1 MGIMPEN
8 MSEDL
13 YETRT
18 NLLSCDN
25 LIDYFW
31 RRCARNSYPFKPDNS
46 MDISTKALSE
56 EHYTG
61 KDIFTRYTMS
71 TKDIKNS
78 GMKKGAEYHFDLCA
92 FRTLDFDKNE
102 VSVGTLAL
110 VYKPDRK
117 VYSLFLVLD
126 PEEQEPGLKLLMNV
140 KQKTGLFG
148 SFQTEAVNYF

>member
-1 MGIMPEN
+1 MPEN

-61 KDIFTRYTMS
+61 KDIV
-71 TKDIKNS
+71 
-78 GMKKGAEYHFDLCA
+78 FD
-92 FRTLDFDKNE
+92 
-102 VSVGTLAL
+102 
-110 VYKPDRK
+110 
-117 VYSLFLVLD
+117 
-126 PEEQEPGLKLLMNV
+126 
-140 KQKTGLFG
+140 
-148 SFQTEAVNYF
+148 

>member
-1 MGIMPEN
+1 MEEKQ
-8 MSEDL
+8 EDL

-31 RRCARNSYPFKPDNS
+31 RRCAKNSYPFKPDNS
-46 MDISTKALSE
+46 MDIVTKAVDEL
-56 EHYTG
+56 HYTG
-61 KDIFTRYTMS
+61 KDIFDHYSLS

-78 GMKKGAEYHFDLCA
+78 GLKRGAEYRFDLCD
-92 FRTLDFDKNE
+92 FRTFDFDKNE
-102 VSVGTLAL
+102 VSSGRLAL

-117 VYSLFLVLD
+117 VYCLFLELD
-126 PEEQEPGLKLLMNV
+126 PEEVEPSLKLLMQV

>member
-1 MGIMPEN
+1 MPEN
-8 MSEDL
+8 MTEDL

-46 MDISTKALSE
+46 MDILTKAVSE
-56 EHYTG
+56 DHLTG
-61 KDIFTRYTMS
+61 KDIFSSYTMAS
-71 TKDIKNS
+71 KDIHNS
-78 GMKKGAEYHFDLCA
+78 GIKKGGEYRFDLCD
-92 FRTLDFDKNE
+92 FKTTDFDKNE
-102 VSVGTLAL
+102 VSHGRLAL
-110 VYKPDRK
+110 VYKTDRK
-117 VYSLFLVLD
+117 IYDLFLVLD
-126 PEEQEPGLKLLMNV
+126 PEDTQPGLKLLMSV